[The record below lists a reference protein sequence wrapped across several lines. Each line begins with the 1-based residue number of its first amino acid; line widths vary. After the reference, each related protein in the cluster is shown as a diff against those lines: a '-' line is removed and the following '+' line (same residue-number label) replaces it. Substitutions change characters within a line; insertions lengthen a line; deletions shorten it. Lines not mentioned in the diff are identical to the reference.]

1 MKDLIT
7 PGRFHGSSPS
17 KLNFGGDLDVFLV
30 FSLCYSDWLDL
41 VMTPH
46 SEVTSVSSSL
56 QTSSLQPSSL
66 PPAVLPPSSR
76 PPSLQPPSEETRLR
90 RVSGESPAAGVL
102 PSTPLLASSPP
113 SNPPR
118 SLQTPPPGGPPPGGG
133 LLHPDG
139 LDQTS
144 SLPPSQL
151 PPPLRGLLAGG
162 EASAFNLGVGMSLY
176 DALCRFMSLY
186 VAL

>member
-1 MKDLIT
+1 M
-7 PGRFHGSSPS
+7 
-17 KLNFGGDLDVFLV
+17 DVFLV
-30 FSLCYSDWLDL
+30 FSLCCSDWLELDL
-41 VMTPH
+41 VMIPH

-66 PPAVLPPSSR
+66 PPAVLPPSS
-76 PPSLQPPSEETRLR
+76 PPRRRLA
-90 RVSGESPAAGVL
+90 SGESQESLLRQESCLQP
-102 PSTPLLASSPP
+102 PLLASSPP

-144 SLPPSQL
+144 SLPSSHGRRETGSFLL
-151 PPPLRGLLAGG
+151 PF
-162 EASAFNLGVGMSLY
+162 EASSPAGRPQRLI
-176 DALCRFMSLY
+176 
-186 VAL
+186 